1 MLNRPGENPD
11 CNDLISL
18 WEWGGTGG
26 NYMGDYI
33 ENEEKL
39 DKKVNKSDISYLK
52 TSRVFDVLIHSGK
65 PNSVG

>member
-39 DKKVNKSDISYLK
+39 DKKVKNLMQLVECFTHGYC
-52 TSRVFDVLIHSGK
+52 TVCHEGV
-65 PNSVG
+65 